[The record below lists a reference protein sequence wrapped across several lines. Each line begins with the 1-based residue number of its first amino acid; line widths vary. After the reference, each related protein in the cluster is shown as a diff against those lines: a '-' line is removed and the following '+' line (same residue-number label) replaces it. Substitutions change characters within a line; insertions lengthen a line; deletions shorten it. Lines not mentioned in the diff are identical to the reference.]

1 MKNKTRI
8 DKEGYILYSLAARCF
23 STFPRA
29 EFHRLWYAR
38 QGERKGAVQDEYDT
52 HTWMFQMGGRFI
64 SPWTCVCVQQELLSP
79 PRSAREKISRHATLA
94 AASLAKN
101 SQGVAATVEQERSN
115 KTHTHTGKCLSF
127 YLIFLYFLLKNSLAC
142 QLPLGPAEGTNHG
155 QPLFILF
162 FFCAGLSGR
171 ENGLYNTRDSPL
183 TAGAWVV
190 LLLISLLHGG
200 FKNSGGCWFIKAWVS
215 LEFRKSRARKNA
227 QRKVDR
233 KNIAGRRRRRSS
245 FSAH

>member
-1 MKNKTRI
+1 
-8 DKEGYILYSLAARCF
+8 
-23 STFPRA
+23 
-29 EFHRLWYAR
+29 
-38 QGERKGAVQDEYDT
+38 
-52 HTWMFQMGGRFI
+52 
-64 SPWTCVCVQQELLSP
+64 VCVQQELLSP

-127 YLIFLYFLLKNSLAC
+127 YFIFYFIFFLKNSLAC

-162 FFCAGLSGR
+162 FFFCAGLSGR

-183 TAGAWVV
+183 TSGA
-190 LLLISLLHGG
+190 
-200 FKNSGGCWFIKAWVS
+200 
-215 LEFRKSRARKNA
+215 
-227 QRKVDR
+227 
-233 KNIAGRRRRRSS
+233 
-245 FSAH
+245 